1 MAEMGELVN
10 NLQNTQRK
18 KNLIFP
24 PAAIQQ
30 MKTATECVRKKAV
43 MMSENPVSKLQSV
56 DNQTDLGRSLP
67 SWDLNFFYKVRLK
80 LLGLFT
86 PHSSHEQSNTIVD
99 GKALLKKI
107 TSYINGHTYHH
118 RNLRNVVRA
127 RHWLFHKS
135 LNSLHILILFL
146 SSLTKINLD
155 FFFQGVCWNQ
165 SVVLLT
171 IFRNYLIINC
181 WMQRVIF
188 GQ

>member
-30 MKTATECVRKKAV
+30 KWKLPQNVSEKAV

-99 GKALLKKI
+99 GKALWKKI

-135 LNSLHILILFL
+135 LNSLHILI
-146 SSLTKINLD
+146 SI
-155 FFFQGVCWNQ
+155 
-165 SVVLLT
+165 SV
-171 IFRNYLIINC
+171 FSHQN
-181 WMQRVIF
+181 
-188 GQ
+188 